1 MASNYDAN
9 VCFLIS
15 SGKLVT
21 TSKPL
26 TQQEA
31 LMKRKA
37 KEISEAEELF
47 VGIDLHKRRWHI
59 TIRTHDLEFFSAS
72 IAGNWEALSKI
83 LNRYK
88 KARIHAV
95 YEAGY
100 FGFWLFDKL
109 TEHGINCIVTP
120 PTLIPQEYGNRVK
133 TDRLDSRKLA
143 RFLAKGLLNQIY
155 VPSREERFH
164 RQVLR
169 RRRQIVRDRVRVQNR
184 IKAELNF
191 YGIDLPSP
199 RGKWTQIY
207 FDNLC
212 KIKFRNKWMQE
223 SFNRLLEQYDFLC
236 SQIVK
241 QTNLLKKLA
250 QSALYRERVEILC
263 SIPGIGIIGSME
275 ILLELQNVSR
285 FKRADQ
291 LAAYVGLTPSQ
302 FSSSDKIRMGRITGM
317 GKHSVRTAL
326 VESCWWLISK
336 DKAMR
341 RKYES
346 IKARAGS
353 KRAIVA
359 IARHLLLCIRRMLLD
374 NQPYRFQ
381 PVT

>member
-1 MASNYDAN
+1 
-9 VCFLIS
+9 
-15 SGKLVT
+15 
-21 TSKPL
+21 
-26 TQQEA
+26 
-31 LMKRKA
+31 MKRKP
-37 KEISEAEELF
+37 KKIVQGEELF
-47 VGIDLHKRRWHI
+47 IGIDLHKRTWHI
-59 TIRTHDLEFFSAS
+59 SIRTSEVEVFSAS
-72 IAGNWEALSKI
+72 IPGNWEALSKL

-88 KARIHAV
+88 ATRIHAV

-109 TEHGINCIVTP
+109 TEQGIDCIVTP

-133 TDRLDSRKLA
+133 TDRLDSSKLA
-143 RFLAKGLLNQIY
+143 RFLAKGLLKQIY
-155 VPSREERFH
+155 VPSKDERFH
-164 RQVLR
+164 RQVIR

-191 YGIDLPSP
+191 YGVDLPAP

-207 FDNLC
+207 FGNLC

-236 SQIVK
+236 SQIDK
-241 QTNLLKKLA
+241 QTKLLKKLA
-250 QSALYRERVEILC
+250 QSPLYRERVEILC

-302 FSSSDKIRMGRITGM
+302 YSSSDKIRMGRITGV
-317 GKHSVRTAL
+317 GKNSVRTAL

-336 DKAMR
+336 DKGMR
-341 RKYES
+341 KRYDG

-359 IARHLLLCIRRMLLD
+359 IARHLLLIIRRMLLD
-374 NQPYRFQ
+374 NQPYRFET
-381 PVT
+381 VTK